1 MGMETISRQDRAKA
15 AAGAASLQVLLGL
28 ALISGFAVSN
38 PERAREALKIFAI
51 AAPQPPPPIR
61 EPARRPEQRRN
72 RPEGGSPPNLRAR
85 PTEVVA
91 PKPAILLPVPTPIPA
106 AETPGPGS
114 ASWAGAA
121 DVPGPG
127 TGTGGS
133 GRGTGTGDGDG
144 DGEGGGAMTPPR
156 RIRGSLRDSDYPAG
170 VGEAGIGGSVEV
182 LYRVGVDGLVSDC
195 RVVRSSGS
203 RVLDDTTCRLIE
215 RRFRFRPSLDAR
227 GRPIA
232 SRIIENHEWVVED
245 DPPEPRRR
253 Y

>member
-1 MGMETISRQDRAKA
+1 MAMAAISGPDRAKA
-15 AAGAASLQVLLGL
+15 AAGAVSLQLLLGL
-28 ALISGFAVSN
+28 ALISGLAVTSPESAKSVLKVFAVAL
-38 PERAREALKIFAI
+38 PE
-51 AAPQPPPPIR
+51 PPPPIR

-91 PKPAILLPVPTPIPA
+91 PKPAILLPVPNPIPA

-127 TGTGGS
+127 TGTGGT

-156 RIRGSLRDSDYPAG
+156 RIRGSLRDSDYPGDA
-170 VGEAGIGGSVEV
+170 GEAGVSGSVEV
-182 LYRVGVDGLVSDC
+182 LYRVGVDGMVSDC

-203 RVLDDTTCRLIE
+203 RLLDDTTCRLIE

-232 SRIIENHEWVVED
+232 SRIIENHEWIVED
-245 DPPEPRRR
+245 EAPPPRRR

>member
-1 MGMETISRQDRAKA
+1 MAMATISGRDRAKA
-15 AAGAASLQVLLGL
+15 AAGAVSLQALLGL
-28 ALISGFAVSN
+28 VLISGLAAGS
-38 PERAREALKIFAI
+38 PESTRQVLKIFAI
-51 AAPQPPPPIR
+51 AAPEPPPP
-61 EPARRPEQRRN
+61 ARQPVQRARPRS

-91 PKPAILLPVPTPIPA
+91 PKPAILLPIPTPVPA
-106 AETPGPGS
+106 AEIPGPGS

-121 DVPGPG
+121 DIPGPG

-156 RIRGSLRDSDYPAG
+156 RIRGSLRDSDYPGDA
-170 VGEAGIGGSVEV
+170 GEAGIGGSVEV
-182 LYRVGVDGLVSDC
+182 IYRVGIDGMVSDC

-203 RVLDDTTCRLIE
+203 RALDETTCRLIE
-215 RRFRFRPSLDAR
+215 RRFRFRPSLDGR

-232 SRIIENHEWVVED
+232 SRIIQIHEWVVED
-245 DPPEPRRR
+245 EPPEPRRR

>member
-1 MGMETISRQDRAKA
+1 MAPASRQDRVKA
-15 AAGAASLQVLLGL
+15 AAGAVSLQALLGV
-28 ALISGFAVSN
+28 ALISGFAASI
-38 PERAREALKIFAI
+38 PEEARTTLKIFAL
-51 AAPQPPPPIR
+51 AAPESPPPLR
-61 EPARRPEQRRN
+61 QPARRPEQRRN

-91 PKPAILLPVPTPIPA
+91 PKPAILLPVPPPIPVA
-106 AETPGPGS
+106 PVAGPGS

-121 DVPGPG
+121 DVAGPG

-133 GRGTGTGDGDG
+133 GSGTGTGDGDG

-156 RIRGSLRDSDYPAG
+156 RIRGSLRDSDYPGDA
-170 VGEAGIGGSVEV
+170 GEAGVSGSVEV
-182 LYRVGVDGLVSDC
+182 LYRVGVDGTVSDC

-203 RVLDDTTCRLIE
+203 RLLDETTCRLIE
-215 RRFRFRPSLDAR
+215 RRFRFRPSLDSR

-232 SRIIENHEWVVED
+232 SRIIENHDWIVED
-245 DPPEPRRR
+245 EEPPPRRR

>member
-1 MGMETISRQDRAKA
+1 MTMATISGQDRAKA
-15 AAGAASLQVLLGL
+15 AAGAVSLQALLGFI
-28 ALISGFAVSN
+28 LITGFAVSN
-38 PERAREALKIFAI
+38 PESAREVLKMFAV
-51 AAPQPPPPIR
+51 AAPEPPPPVR
-61 EPARRPEQRRN
+61 QPTRRPEQRRN

-106 AETPGPGS
+106 AEIPGPGS
-114 ASWAGAA
+114 AAWAGAA

-156 RIRGSLRDSDYPAG
+156 RIRGSLRDSDYPPG

-182 LYRVGVDGLVSDC
+182 LYRVGIDGLVSDC

-232 SRIIENHEWVVED
+232 SRIIENHEWIVED

>member
-1 MGMETISRQDRAKA
+1 METISRQDRAKA
-15 AAGAASLQVLLGL
+15 AAGAVSLQALLGF
-28 ALISGFAVSN
+28 ALITGFAVTN
-38 PERAREALKIFAI
+38 PESAREALKLFTVE
-51 AAPQPPPPIR
+51 APEPPPPVR
-61 EPARRPEQRRN
+61 EPARRPERRRN

-106 AETPGPGS
+106 AEIPGPGS

-156 RIRGSLRDSDYPAG
+156 RIPRKPQGFGLSGRCRRGWGERKRRGALPGRGRRPGQRLPGGPVERKRAARTRPPAG
-170 VGEAGIGGSVEV
+170 
-182 LYRVGVDGLVSDC
+182 
-195 RVVRSSGS
+195 
-203 RVLDDTTCRLIE
+203 
-215 RRFRFRPSLDAR
+215 
-227 GRPIA
+227 
-232 SRIIENHEWVVED
+232 
-245 DPPEPRRR
+245 
-253 Y
+253 